1 MATARS
7 TTDGN
12 CAKIIKHMKEFLLYL
27 LSQMVDYPKEI
38 EIRENI
44 PSESSYIFS
53 ISANKKDI
61 GKIIGKNGKIIQ
73 ALRNVVKII
82 AIKQG
87 KHVRIEIAEQV

>member
-1 MATARS
+1 
-7 TTDGN
+7 
-12 CAKIIKHMKEFLLYL
+12 MKEFLLYL

-38 EIRENI
+38 EIRDNI
-44 PSESSYIFS
+44 PAENSYIFS

>member
-1 MATARS
+1 
-7 TTDGN
+7 
-12 CAKIIKHMKEFLLYL
+12 MKEFLLYL